1 MNEIYYIIKNRTH
14 DILVRILV
22 WLIGEVFVGWSLN
35 TEVVYQELKDYE
47 FEFVKKYKICK
58 KIDSK
63 FYELNVER
71 SKIFKNYTD
80 V

>member
-47 FEFVKKYKICK
+47 IEFVKSTKFAK
-58 KIDSK
+58 K
-63 FYELNVER
+63 
-71 SKIFKNYTD
+71 
-80 V
+80 